1 MTPYGDPQIQSEARF
16 NRALRTCQVRIE
28 VIKARWKCLRGLRS
42 SRRGQAKS
50 SRHVWC
56 STILQQFVKR
66 EPHLCHWW
74 QMMSWTP
81 SRWIIPQ
88 VRRSDGPSLTSLLV
102 SFFVRLVYLL
112 EGCVCFVFFQ
122 GWASQRVNYAI

>member
-66 EPHLCHWW
+66 EPHMCHWW
-74 QMMSWTP
+74 QIMSCTP

-88 VRRSDGPSLTSLLV
+88 ERRSDGPSLTRFLVTFFV
-102 SFFVRLVYLL
+102 SFSFPLGKMHFV
-112 EGCVCFVFFQ
+112 VFFRAGQ
-122 GWASQRVNYAI
+122 ALKSVNFI